1 MILDPTKIKQEI
13 SGETLTFTY
22 PLMFKGQESL
32 AKIIVIGTYPNRNV
46 KVLLEN
52 ENGEAVES
60 YEFKSNDEGNEVQ
73 KSWEKFEDFFNESDE
88 GKKEKQDEVENLYT
102 SFDAVGNAVLFLQN
116 LKGEQKEVL
125 KYKLTDYALIGDLP
139 MTYQM
144 DMSNN
149 QQLPEPLRVNWLM
162 ANVSDSVENLDNPSY
177 VNTYQ
182 VAILGIPPTQ
192 PPTPP
197 EEESDEMQFFRLIR
211 IMSNMAFLKQYSINK
226 KTKEEN
232 YVGDEMLRILN
243 NSEPYKVETPMGEGT
258 LVPYPSLDS
267 DNFKAYVV
275 AIKGGGG
282 GGGDS
287 HTDEPENHTDKPDK
301 PTDKPDKPTDKPDKP
316 TDKPDKP
323 TDKPDKPTD
332 KPDKPTDDDNEQD
345 DRDSLTPIKSYDV
358 SNLTSSVAKYLDVEP
373 NQIVR
378 SMRNVDT
385 FRDLL
390 DIYNVKV
397 NDIATALNLPTNN
410 NEFFKEVERIIEQ

>member
-22 PLMFKGQESL
+22 PLKYNGQDSL
-32 AKIIVIGTYPNRNV
+32 AKIIVVGTYPNRNV

-52 ENGEAVES
+52 ENGDAIES
-60 YEFKSNDEGNEVQ
+60 YEFKSDDEGNEVQ
-73 KSWEKFEDFFNESDE
+73 KSWEKFEDLFNESDE
-88 GKKEKQDEVENLYT
+88 GQKDKQDEVENLYT

-125 KYKLTDYALIGDLP
+125 KYKLTDYGLIGDLP

-162 ANVSDSVENLDNPSY
+162 ANVSDSVENLENPSY

-197 EEESDEMQFFRLIR
+197 EDESDEMQFFRLIR
-211 IMSNMAFLKQYSINK
+211 VMSNMAFLKQYTINK
-226 KTKEEN
+226 TTKEEN
-232 YVGDEMLRILN
+232 YVGDETLRILN
-243 NSEPYKVETPMGEGT
+243 NSEPYKVETPQGEGT

-267 DNFKAYVV
+267 ENFKAYVV

-282 GGGDS
+282 GDS
-287 HTDEPENHTDKPDK
+287 HTDEPEKHTDKPEK
-301 PTDKPDKPTDKPDKP
+301 HTDKPEKHTDKPEKPIDEHIPFDKN
-316 TDKPDKP
+316 KPDEE
-323 TDKPDKPTD
+323 DKKEKFMPSKTFS
-332 KPDKPTDDDNEQD
+332 TSEF
-345 DRDSLTPIKSYDV
+345 
-358 SNLTSSVAKYLDVEP
+358 TSSVAKYIGVQP
-373 NQIVR
+373 NQVER

-390 DIYNVKV
+390 DIYDVRV

-410 NEFFKEVERIIEQ
+410 TEFFKEVKRIIEQ

>member
-60 YEFKSNDEGNEVQ
+60 YEFKSDDEGNEVQ

-88 GKKEKQDEVENLYT
+88 GKKDKQDEVENLYT

-125 KYKLTDYALIGDLP
+125 KYKLTDYGLIGDLP

-162 ANVSDSVENLDNPSY
+162 ANVSDSVENLENPSY

-182 VAILGIPPTQ
+182 VAILGIPPTE
-192 PPTPP
+192 PPTP
-197 EEESDEMQFFRLIR
+197 SDEENDEMIFFRLIR
-211 IMSNMAFLKQYSINK
+211 IMSNMAFLKQYSLNK
-226 KTKEEN
+226 KTKEES

-267 DNFKAYVV
+267 QGFKAYVI

-282 GGGDS
+282 GGEGTP
-287 HTDEPENHTDKPDK
+287 TDEHGKPSDEHGKPSDEHGKPSDKHEEHKKMGEDHGLKEFDK
-301 PTDKPDKPTDKPDKP
+301 QKT
-316 TDKPDKP
+316 
-323 TDKPDKPTD
+323 
-332 KPDKPTDDDNEQD
+332 E
-345 DRDSLTPIKSYDV
+345 RDEADGKI
-358 SNLTSSVAKYLDVEP
+358 SNIRKFDSSQFTSSVANYIGVEP
-373 NQIVR
+373 NQIAR
-378 SMRNVDT
+378 SMRNVDN

-390 DIYNVKV
+390 DIYNIKV
-397 NDIATALNLPTNN
+397 SEIATALNLPTNN
-410 NEFFKEVERIIEQ
+410 TQFFKEVKRIIEQ

>member
-13 SGETLTFTY
+13 SGETLTFSY
-22 PLMFKGQESL
+22 PLIFNGQESL

-52 ENGEAVES
+52 ENSEAVES
-60 YEFKSNDEGNEVQ
+60 YEFKSDDEGNEVQ

-88 GKKEKQDEVENLYT
+88 GSKEKQDEVENLYT
-102 SFDAVGNAVLFLQN
+102 SFDAVGNAILFLQN

-125 KYKLTDYALIGDLP
+125 RYKLTDYGLIGDLP

-149 QQLPEPLRVNWLM
+149 EQLPEPLRVNWLM
-162 ANVSDSVENLDNPSY
+162 ANVSDSVENLENPSY
-177 VNTYQ
+177 ANTYQ

-197 EEESDEMQFFRLIR
+197 EEESDEMAFFRLVR
-211 IMSNMAFLKQYSINK
+211 VMSNMAFLKQYSINK

-267 DNFKAYVV
+267 EGFKAYVI

-282 GGGDS
+282 GGGGTPTDEPVD
-287 HTDEPENHTDKPDK
+287 HTDEPVDPTDEPVDPTDEPVDLTDKSKKQNKDEEGEP
-301 PTDKPDKPTDKPDKP
+301 
-316 TDKPDKP
+316 
-323 TDKPDKPTD
+323 
-332 KPDKPTDDDNEQD
+332 
-345 DRDSLTPIKSYDV
+345 SPITKYNS
-358 SNLTSSVAKYLDVEP
+358 SEFERSVAQYIGREP
-373 NQIVR
+373 NQIER

-397 NDIATALNLPTNN
+397 SDIAIALNLPTNN
-410 NEFFKEVERIIEQ
+410 TEFFKEVKRIIEQ